1 MKGAVKNAIIAVLL
15 LFFVYGF
22 FFPRLPVDEL
32 IAMRYAIFLWSLL
45 AILFTYLVARQFL
58 LDKWYSLLAVAIL
71 IALPD
76 FFTADWQFKEQ
87 KRKYIRRIRIVQIT
101 NNY

>member
-45 AILFTYLVARQFL
+45 AILFTYLNSMSRRGNIFGGL
-58 LDKWYSLLAVAIL
+58 GS
-71 IALPD
+71 
-76 FFTADWQFKEQ
+76 FK
-87 KRKYIRRIRIVQIT
+87 
-101 NNY
+101 